1 MRLTTPPCVISYLPY
16 EIGDLLSSVPY
27 GEKMRIVYFGW
38 DEFAAPTLM
47 KLANSDHEVVAVV
60 TRLYQRMQNGLLSKT
75 PVPAQAKKHG
85 LPVLIYENP
94 NTPELIEKV
103 RDLKADLGIIIV
115 SEQDLLE
122 PLRNAFGT
130 GCIGIHP
137 SLLPKYRG
145 PSPIAWAILK
155 GEKKTGVT
163 VFRMTDQPYAGPV
176 LVQRETMIR
185 PDEIWFEL
193 HYRLARIACDAIDAA
208 LKTLNENL
216 HFAGVPQE
224 ESQATSAPELEEA
237 DCFLRFDES
246 ARTIALK
253 CRATWPWPG
262 AFSRYVNQK
271 GEAENLKILRA
282 TAGDANTQ
290 FPPGTVTSELK
301 IATADGDLEIQQLV
315 LSDGRVIA
323 WQDFVTQRQVSP
335 GDRFESV
342 VR

>member
-1 MRLTTPPCVISYLPY
+1 MPY
-16 EIGDLLSSVPY
+16 EIGDPLSSVPY
-27 GEKMRIVYFGW
+27 GEEMRIVYFGW
-38 DEFAAPTLM
+38 DEFAVPTLT
-47 KLANSDHEVVAVV
+47 KLANSDNEVVAVV
-60 TRLYQRMQNGLLSKT
+60 TRLHQRMQNGFLSKT
-75 PVPAQAKKHG
+75 PVPAEAKKYG
-85 LPVLIYENP
+85 LPVLGHENP
-94 NTPELIEKV
+94 NTPELIKKV
-103 RDLKADLGIIIV
+103 KDLKADLGIAVLPQQDV
-115 SEQDLLE
+115 SE
-122 PLRNAFGT
+122 PLRNAFG
-130 GCIGIHP
+130 GGFIGIHP

-163 VFRMTDQPYAGPV
+163 VFRVTDPPYAGPV

-208 LKTLNENL
+208 LKTLNEDL
-216 HFAGVPQE
+216 HYVGVPQD
-224 ESQATSAPELEEA
+224 ESQATLAPELEEA

-246 ARTIALK
+246 AQTIALK

-262 AFSRYVNQK
+262 AFSKYVNKK

-282 TAGDANTQ
+282 TAGVANVQ
-290 FPPGTVTSELK
+290 VSPGTVTSELK

-323 WQDFVTQRQVSP
+323 WQDFVKQRQVAP

-342 VR
+342 AR